1 MLRWRAVRAWGPRAA
16 RGSATRGARHR
27 RWIRPELGA
36 AGRALAPA
44 AVRAAILC
52 FFEVCTHLIYSLSI
66 GFVLDAGA
74 IISVVL
80 D

>member
-1 MLRWRAVRAWGPRAA
+1 MRGVLVPRGGAP
-16 RGSATRGARHR
+16 RGELGTGGGSA
-27 RWIRPELGA
+27 PELGA
-36 AGRALAPA
+36 AGCALAPA

-74 IISVVL
+74 VISVVL

>member
-1 MLRWRAVRAWGPRAA
+1 MRAWGPRAKW
-16 RGSATRGARHR
+16 GARHR
-27 RWIRPELGA
+27 GWIRPELGA
-36 AGRALAPA
+36 AGRALAPP

-74 IISVVL
+74 VISVVL